1 MTGLTDLFSVARS
14 PNVQATEGTA
24 AAGQRARAGQDWRA
38 AGRVAR
44 QGARQGAG
52 PEVDGKFLR
61 VDGERFYVRGVT
73 YGTFAQS
80 EKHGLFPR
88 PEQAKKDFA
97 AMAAAGINAVT

>member
-1 MTGLTDLFSVARS
+1 MADLTDFFSGAQS
-14 PNVQATEGTA
+14 TNLQATENTTT
-24 AAGQRARAGQDWRA
+24 AGQRARAGQDWRA
-38 AGRVAR
+38 TGR
-44 QGARQGAG
+44 GGRQGAG

-88 PEQAKKDFA
+88 PEQA
-97 AMAAAGINAVT
+97 